1 MKIRLTFSQLKKV
14 LQSEKPKYPMKL
26 KGATFTDK
34 EYSEL
39 TELLHRN
46 LNSKK

>member
-1 MKIRLTFSQLKKV
+1 MKIRITFSQLKKV
-14 LQSEKPKYPMKL
+14 LQSDELKYPIRL

-39 TELLHRN
+39 TELLQ
-46 LNSKK
+46 SKQRG

>member
-1 MKIRLTFSQLKKV
+1 MKIRITFSQLKKV
-14 LQSEKPKYPMKL
+14 LQSEKLKYPLKL

-39 TELLHRN
+39 AELLQ
-46 LNSKK
+46 SKQRG